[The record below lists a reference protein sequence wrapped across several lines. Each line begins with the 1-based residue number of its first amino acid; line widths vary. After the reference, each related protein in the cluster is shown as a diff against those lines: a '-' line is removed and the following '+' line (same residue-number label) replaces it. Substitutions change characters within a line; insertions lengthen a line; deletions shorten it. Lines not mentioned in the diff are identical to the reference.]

1 MNATPEIRALV
12 RVIMLLLAM
21 LVGSLVLAL
30 TALHFGPGT
39 ILIALGLILLA
50 YLLKMFYDS
59 QVIEEQYRDELQRLQ
74 STIRGEEQ

>member
-1 MNATPEIRALV
+1 MNTTPEIRALV

-30 TALHFGPGT
+30 TALYFGPGT

-59 QVIEEQYRDELQRLQ
+59 QVIEEQYRDTLRELQ
-74 STIRGEEQ
+74 STIREEQ